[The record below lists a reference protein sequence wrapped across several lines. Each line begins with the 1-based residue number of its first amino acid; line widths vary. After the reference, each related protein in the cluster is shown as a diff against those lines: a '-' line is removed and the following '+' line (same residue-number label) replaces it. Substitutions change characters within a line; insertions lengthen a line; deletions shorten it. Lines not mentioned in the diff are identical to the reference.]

1 MFVLLIEDEITNK
14 TTIDI
19 YKEKGKEIK
28 VNRFTSWT

>member
-19 YKEKGKEIK
+19 YKEKEIK